1 MYSKATAKIQ
11 MCSSNR
17 VNKVKEYDRCYP
29 YNEEYKDKVIQD
41 SLFTI
46 KVYIYIY
53 IYFMSKLKYTILVLV
68 IYIRKGDVRG
78 NITFIISLLQINV
91 TVYVALTT
99 LVTKCNVHCHIN
111 L

>member
-53 IYFMSKLKYTILVLV
+53 IYTSCQ
-68 IYIRKGDVRG
+68 
-78 NITFIISLLQINV
+78 N
-91 TVYVALTT
+91 
-99 LVTKCNVHCHIN
+99 
-111 L
+111 